1 MMSGLGILTG
11 MPVEANIAK
20 SAMKTADTD
29 CLVEFSEADQDLA
42 RARVAHLI
50 EEGVTTLMSF
60 GIAGGLSS
68 DVKTG
73 DLIIPTKI
81 VSPAGE
87 HFNTDFVWQKK
98 VCRTLDKAGIRYHE
112 GNLLGSVYAVAEAS
126 EKKALAVQHQAL
138 AVDMESHVVAEQAA
152 AAGLSIRVIRAVADG
167 ADDTLPPAA
176 LAAMTESG
184 FIAQASKVTKHLF
197 RYPGELPALM
207 RLARNTQKALTTL
220 KRATALTPSILS
232 A

>member
-1 MMSGLGILTG
+1 MMSPLGILTG
-11 MPVEANIAK
+11 MPVEAKIARTAIEK
-20 SAMKTADTD
+20 SKADG
-29 CLVEFSEADQDLA
+29 LVQFSDADPDLA
-42 RARVAHLI
+42 RSRAAFLV
-50 EEGVTTLMSF
+50 EEGATTLMSF

-81 VSPAGE
+81 IAPSGI

-98 VCRTLDKAGIRYHE
+98 VCRTLEDAGIPYHE
-112 GNLLGSVYAVAEAS
+112 GNILGSNYAVADAS
-126 EKKALAVQHQAL
+126 EKRSLAVQHQAL

-152 AAGLSIRVIRAVADG
+152 QSGMSLRVIRAVADA

-184 FIAQASKVTKHLF
+184 FLAQATKVTRHLF
-197 RYPGELPALM
+197 KHPGELPQLL
-207 RLARNTQKALTTL
+207 RLAGNTQRALAALKKAG
-220 KRATALTPSILS
+220 ALTPSILVN
-232 A
+232 